1 MGAIFK
7 PNATVASAQSKLNA
21 EVTKQTA
28 AAEQEKI
35 TAAQPAILAAEQA
48 KAKLDFEK
56 DKALLA
62 GGNQDLMNKRVY
74 DLARVR
80 NRAASYQAPT
90 LGGDMTGARK
100 TLLGQ

>member
-7 PNATVASAQSKLNA
+7 PNATVASAQSKFNS
-21 EVTKQTA
+21 EVTKLTA
-28 AAEQEKI
+28 AAEQEKR
-35 TAAQPAILAAEQA
+35 TAEQLAAEQV
-48 KAKLDFEK
+48 KAKSDLET
-56 DKALLA
+56 DKARLS

>member
-1 MGAIFK
+1 MGGLFK
-7 PNATVASAQSKLNA
+7 PNANVAETERKLKVANEGVAAQQA
-21 EVTKQTA
+21 EAQR
-28 AAEQEKI
+28 I
-35 TAAQPAILAAEQA
+35 AAQPAILAAEQA

-56 DKALLA
+56 DKALLS